1 MMVHVLLCSACMGSP
16 RRERVGLASPVAQR
30 TGHTALDSGP
40 LCGDH
45 RRGRACRPPRDHAP
59 HEGSR
64 ARRVVTLADRHDAP
78 LGAAPLMAGWTG
90 AAVMRARRTISRNG
104 DSAPDRCRVIHCH
117 QGTTTDWH
125 AQTGDPPLVSTAGMV
140 APAHAAQ
147 EVTVGEWDLARRGS
161 GTGPAPRRRR

>member
-1 MMVHVLLCSACMGSP
+1 MYSCAPPVWDLHAVSGLGSP
-16 RRERVGLASPVAQR
+16 LRSHSARVTRRWTAARCAATIVGDEHA
-30 TGHTALDSGP
+30 D
-40 LCGDH
+40 
-45 RRGRACRPPRDHAP
+45 RRGTMPPMRGVARGASSRSPIGTMHRWAQP
-59 HEGSR
+59 HSW
-64 ARRVVTLADRHDAP
+64 P
-78 LGAAPLMAGWTG
+78 AGPG
-90 AAVMRARRTISRNG
+90 QPSCGHGGPFSRNG